1 MRTAST
7 DMIES
12 LHKEGATLCRCWKF
26 VRSDGTTMRITDHD
40 ANVTVAGDGTYR
52 ANVGFTA
59 SSVVISST
67 SFSSQQTEI
76 TMSLTEG
83 GMREEDIQAH
93 LWSGAVATQYV
104 VDWANPTSA
113 MPMFAGKFGR
123 ITINDKGVAV
133 IEVLGKGNERHNVA
147 TEIYSMTCRNS
158 LGDHKCLIN
167 IENFRCTFT
176 VTAIIDATTY
186 TLSTVNGQPDGYFSF
201 GQLVWDTGENAG
213 AVSEVQSSLKDD
225 KQVGVFFPPPAT
237 VAVGDT
243 GHMYPG
249 CDLLVQT
256 CRDKFSNVLNF
267 NGEPFNVQ
275 PRIISAPASTGSAAP
290 ATGTGNGLFRT

>member
-1 MRTAST
+1 MIAS
-7 DMIES
+7 I
-12 LHKEGATLCRCWKF
+12 HKEGATLARCWKF
-26 VRSDGTTMRITDHD
+26 VRSDGVTLRITDHD

-67 SFSSQQTEI
+67 SFSSQQTEV
-76 TMSLTEG
+76 TMSLTDG
-83 GMREEDIQAH
+83 GMREEDIHAR
-93 LWSGAVATQYV
+93 LWEGAQATQYV

-113 MPMFAGKFGR
+113 MPMFSGKFGR
-123 ITINDKGVAV
+123 LTINDKGVAV
-133 IEVLGKGNERHNVA
+133 IEVLGRGNDKHNIA
-147 TEIYSMTCRNS
+147 TDLYSMTCRNS

-167 IENFRCTFT
+167 IENFRCPFT
-176 VTAIIDATTY
+176 VTEVVDATTFV
-186 TLSTVNGQPDGYFSF
+186 LSNVNGQPDGYFAF
-201 GQLVWDTGENAG
+201 GQLVWDTGENEG
-213 AVSEVQSSLKDD
+213 AVSEVQSSLLATKT
-225 KQVGVFFPPPAT
+225 VGVFFPPPGVV
-237 VAVGDT
+237 VAGDT

-249 CDLLVQT
+249 CDLLINT

-290 ATGTGNGLFRT
+290 ATGGTGTGLFRT